1 MMVSITRIVIFLYCF
16 CFCWV
21 VQAED
26 SVNDMVIT
34 MRDSGYTL
42 GDKIQM
48 VATFTLPAQQTIAEE
63 SLPLVGRVSPWLDIQ
78 ALAIK
83 QNKQR
88 VQLKLTWQIFATVE
102 IAQPLKTPELILKT
116 AGKEPQTIIIPAQSF
131 YYSPVLPMPPLKD
144 INRRANLVPPSVDT
158 AKPFYYFSACCGL
171 FLFCGLLWLW
181 LTDSLPWIPFQP
193 KPMTKLVRQ
202 LKSQSTGLTRS
213 QLREIH
219 AALNQCA
226 GVSLYPDNLSQL
238 FHRAPYFANEEA
250 SVTQFFN
257 QSWSQF
263 YADKPSAQ
271 PTIDLKAT
279 QQWVQRV
286 AIAERLFGRRVS
298 AQKSRYAT

>member
-1 MMVSITRIVIFLYCF
+1 MTVSITRIVIFLYCF

-42 GDKIQM
+42 GDKMQM
-48 VATFTLPAQQTIAEE
+48 TAIFTLPAHQTIDEE
-63 SLPLVGRVSPWLDIQ
+63 NLPLLGRVNPWLDIQ
-78 ALAIK
+78 ALDIK
-83 QNKQR
+83 QHKQR
-88 VQLKLTWQIFATVE
+88 VQVNVTWQIFATVE
-102 IAQPLKTPELILKT
+102 IAQPLKTPEIILKT
-116 AGKEPQTIIIPAQSF
+116 ASKEPQTIIIPAQTF

-144 INRRANLVPPSVDT
+144 IKRRANLVPPIVDT
-158 AKPFYYFSACCGL
+158 AKQLFYFSACCGL

-298 AQKSRYAT
+298 TRKSRFST